1 MLTGFDRSTSLRTKH
16 ATREASFDKEER
28 DILEFKAF
36 CFGIEEVDHR
46 DKGGVEDGEDNKR
59 PPSDVSCYDKWLA

>member
-1 MLTGFDRSTSLRTKH
+1 MLTWFNRPTTFRTKH

-28 DILEFKAF
+28 DILQLKPLGL
-36 CFGIEEVDHR
+36 GIEEIDHR
-46 DKGGVEDGEDNKR
+46 DEGGVEHGEDNKR